1 MAIKKTKYVQ
11 KIIQTRTF
19 SKTTEKTIQITR
31 NNKHKEMDV
40 DEMHNILTGLQT
52 RLGSD
57 AKIMVRGMNAQ
68 RFFTFKGFNDEE
80 LNVDDFDEYYKNKVE
95 DEEKFAMFSMIQIT
109 VLQPNNLKIKK

>member
-1 MAIKKTKYVQ
+1 
-11 KIIQTRTF
+11 
-19 SKTTEKTIQITR
+19 
-31 NNKHKEMDV
+31 MDV

-68 RFFTFKGFNDEE
+68 RVFTFKGFNDEE

-95 DEEKFAMFSMIQIT
+95 DEEKFSMFQRFKLQFFNQII
-109 VLQPNNLKIKK
+109 LKFKIKYFKNKIF